1 MRPIWFSPR
10 LPNILCRWELAYP
23 LPDHNCNCEK
33 KKSTGKT
40 HVSLCA
46 NLNIS
51 LQMCGIQIIT
61 KKQKRKTMHM
71 VCTHAIRRTCCLLS
85 FPRLLYRPMLDR
97 EYTLQALCVP
107 ASFGQI
113 PRSIVLEVMA
123 VSLLPHPL
131 VPLQLQLPIRPLIF
145 LLEAN
150 KAFHHLRSRMFQ
162 SMIHRRLSPVS
173 KN

>member
-1 MRPIWFSPR
+1 MMRVDRQDMYAADLVQSKITEHSLSLGTSISSAR
-10 LPNILCRWELAYP
+10 SQLQLRK
-23 LPDHNCNCEK
+23 K

-97 EYTLQALCVP
+97 EYTPQALCVP

-150 KAFHHLRSRMFQ
+150 KAFHHLR
-162 SMIHRRLSPVS
+162 
-173 KN
+173 